1 MILTSLPDWAKTVP
15 YQVKKIAVED
25 AYKAFS
31 NGVKKFKKLGKPFE
45 LSFRSL
51 KNPKQSCFIPKSA
64 LSEKGIYWTKVGSLK
79 MAEKLPEQ
87 PLDSRLLCEH
97 GRWYLS
103 VPFKETVTM
112 TENQSR
118 VVALDP
124 GIRTFMTGFSQTEV
138 FKVGVAD
145 FSRIARLSRWMDKLQ
160 SKISGAKHRQKY
172 RFKKALARMKH
183 KVWDLI
189 DELHWKTIKF
199 LTENY
204 DVVLLP
210 TFETSQMVSKSKRK
224 IRSKT
229 VRAMMTFSFHK
240 FGMRL
245 QQKLES
251 VGKVL
256 IKVNEAYTSKTA
268 SWSGQVVKIGSSKRI
283 TSNGITLDRDVNGAR
298 GIFLRA
304 LVEVPSLRWER
315 AFVNNSTELFA

>member
-1 MILTSLPDWAKTVP
+1 
-15 YQVKKIAVED
+15 
-25 AYKAFS
+25 
-31 NGVKKFKKLGKPFE
+31 
-45 LSFRSL
+45 
-51 KNPKQSCFIPKSA
+51 
-64 LSEKGIYWTKVGSLK
+64 
-79 MAEKLPEQ
+79 MAEKLPDR

-97 GRWYLS
+97 GRWFLS
-103 VPFKETVTM
+103 VPFKETVTL
-112 TENQSR
+112 TDNQSL

-124 GIRTFMTGFSQTEV
+124 GIRTFMTGFSQTET
-138 FKVGVAD
+138 FKIGVAD

-160 SKISGAKHRQKY
+160 SKISVAKQRQKY
-172 RFKKALARMKH
+172 RFKRALARMKH

-189 DELHWKTIKF
+189 DELHWKTIRF

-210 TFETSQMVSKSKRK
+210 TFETSQMVSKTKRK

-229 VRAMMTFSFHK
+229 VRAMLTFSFHK

-251 VGKVL
+251 VGKTLVR
-256 IKVNEAYTSKTA
+256 VNEAYTSKTA
-268 SWSGQVVKIGSSKRI
+268 SWTGQIVKIGSAKSI

-304 LVEVPSLRWER
+304 LVEVPSLHWER
-315 AFVNNSTELFA
+315 AFVNNSSELFA